1 MTYSFQKA
9 TKENIK
15 LRMAL
20 YGPPGCGK
28 TYTALQLASCM
39 GKRIGLIDTEH
50 GSSRKYGNL
59 FNFEVLELSKF
70 GPSQYY
76 NAIESAEESGFDYLI
91 IDSLSH
97 AWYAELD
104 VVGSDVRNW
113 AKVRP
118 IERQLWDKIISSS
131 CHIIATMRSKIEYE
145 YGATEISGKQ
155 KMTSV
160 RKIGTAPIQ
169 KEGSEYELDIC
180 GLLDDQNTLMISKS
194 RCPEISSG
202 IYPKPGKKFAEIVQ
216 NWLNDT
222 SSPSQAATVA
232 PRDIAIPNVVPAI
245 YAGQEQPAYAIA
257 AVASNDNV
265 APIASTN
272 GHVAAIASTNGHIA
286 AIASTNGHVA
296 TVIEAHIP
304 SPNVQ
309 PSAQPAISRQ
319 DNPAKAA
326 FKALLAVTQQPTGKV
341 IEASIDLYG
350 ADATGQKPKFN
361 SENMTALQ
369 IKEVCEALM
378 REWLGVKGYAVELA
392 QNLIDISSSRHPGQY
407 SLIASDINTQLEF

>member
-1 MTYSFQKA
+1 MIYSFQKA

-15 LRMAL
+15 LKMVL

-28 TYTALQLASCM
+28 TYTALQLASCL
-39 GKRIGLIDTEH
+39 GKRIGLIDSEH
-50 GSSRKYGNL
+50 GSSRKYANL
-59 FNFEVLELSKF
+59 FNFDVLELSKF

-104 VVGSDVRNW
+104 AVGSDVRNW
-113 AKVRP
+113 SKIRP

-131 CHIIATMRSKIEYE
+131 CHIIATMRSKIEYDFNTVE
-145 YGATEISGKQ
+145 VGGKQ
-155 KMTSV
+155 KITSV
-160 RKIGTAPIQ
+160 RKIGTSPIQ

-194 RCPEISSG
+194 RCPEINNG

-222 SSPSQAATVA
+222 SSPIPA
-232 PRDIAIPNVVPAI
+232 PFVLTRDIAIPNVAAPVL
-245 YAGQEQPAYAIA
+245 YAVQEQPSYAIA
-257 AVASNDNV
+257 AVASNDSI
-265 APIASTN
+265 AQIASTN
-272 GHVAAIASTNGHIA
+272 GHVAAIASTNGH
-286 AIASTNGHVA
+286 VA
-296 TVIEAHIP
+296 TVIETNIP

-319 DNPAKAA
+319 DNPAKSA
-326 FKALLAVTQQPTGKV
+326 FKALLAVTRQSSSKV

-350 ADATGQKPKFN
+350 ADATGLKPKFN

-378 REWLGVKGYAVELA
+378 REWLGVKGYVVDLA
-392 QNLIDISSSRHPGQY
+392 QNLIDISSSRYPGQY
-407 SLIASDINTQLEF
+407 SLIATDINSQLEF

>member
-1 MTYSFQKA
+1 MTYSFQQA

-28 TYTALQLASCM
+28 TYTALQLASIL
-39 GKRIGLIDTEH
+39 GKKIGLIDTEY
-50 GSSRKYGNL
+50 GSSRKYANL
-59 FNFEVLELSKF
+59 FNFKSLELTKF

-104 VVGSDVRNW
+104 AVGSDVRNW

-131 CHIIATMRSKIEYE
+131 CHIIATMRSKIEYDFNTAE
-145 YGATEISGKQ
+145 VGGKQ
-155 KMTSV
+155 KITSV

-180 GLLDDQNTLMISKS
+180 GLLDDQNTLTISKS
-194 RCPEISSG
+194 RCPEISNG
-202 IYPKPGKKFAEIVQ
+202 IFPKPGKKFAEMIQ
-216 NWLNDT
+216 TWLSDDT
-222 SSPSQAATVA
+222 PANKNAF
-232 PRDIAIPNVVPAI
+232 IPAI
-245 YAGQEQPAYAIA
+245 AVPVSSVIQQPQVQPELA
-257 AVASNDNV
+257 AVAS
-265 APIASTN
+265 SN
-272 GHVAAIASTNGHIA
+272 GHVSQ
-286 AIASTNGHVA
+286 IASTNGHVA
-296 TVIEAHIP
+296 TAVETKPIANP
-304 SPNVQ
+304 QTNSSKP
-309 PSAQPAISRQ
+309 

-326 FKALLAVTQQPTGKV
+326 FKALLAITQQNIGKV

-350 ADATGQKPKFN
+350 ADESGTKPKFN
-361 SENMTALQ
+361 SENMTAEQ
-369 IKEVCEALM
+369 IKAVCEALM
-378 REWLGVKGYAVELA
+378 REWLGLKGYTTELA
-392 QNLIDISSSRHPGQY
+392 QNLIDISTSRHPGQY
-407 SLIASDINTQLEF
+407 AAIAKDIANQLEF

>member
-28 TYTALQLASCM
+28 TYTALQLASCL

-59 FNFEVLELSKF
+59 FNFDVLELSKF

-104 VVGSDVRNW
+104 SVGSDVRNW
-113 AKVRP
+113 AKIRP

-145 YGATEISGKQ
+145 YGSTEISGKQ
-155 KMTSV
+155 KITSV
-160 RKIGTAPIQ
+160 RKVGTAPIQ

-216 NWLNDT
+216 HWLNDT
-222 SSPSQAATVA
+222 SSPSLAATVA
-232 PRDIAIPNVVPAI
+232 PRDIVIPNVAAPLL
-245 YAGQEQPAYAIA
+245 YAVQEQPAYAIT

-272 GHVAAIASTNGHIA
+272 GHVAAIASTNGH
-286 AIASTNGHVA
+286 VA
-296 TVIEAHIP
+296 TVIEAHVP

-326 FKALLAVTQQPTGKV
+326 FKALLAVTQQSTSKV

-350 ADATGQKPKFN
+350 SDATGQKPKFS

>member
-28 TYTALQLASCM
+28 TYTALQLASCL

-59 FNFEVLELSKF
+59 FNFEVLELGKF

-104 VVGSDVRNW
+104 SVGSDVRNW
-113 AKVRP
+113 AKIRP

-155 KMTSV
+155 KITSV

-222 SSPSQAATVA
+222 TSPSTVA
-232 PRDIAIPNVVPAI
+232 VVPTRDIAIPNVAAPAT
-245 YAGQEQPAYAIA
+245 YTVQEQPDYAIA

-265 APIASTN
+265 AAISNTN
-272 GHVAAIASTNGHIA
+272 GHVA

-296 TVIEAHIP
+296 TVIETNN
-304 SPNVQ
+304 PNPDIQPVQ
-309 PSAQPAISRQ
+309 PATSRQ

-326 FKALLAVTQQPTGKV
+326 FKALLAVTQQQTSKV

-350 ADATGQKPKFN
+350 ADATGQKPKFS

-378 REWLGVKGYAVELA
+378 CEWLGVKGYAVELA

>member
-28 TYTALQLASCM
+28 TYTALQLASCL

-50 GSSRKYGNL
+50 GSSRKYANL
-59 FNFEVLELSKF
+59 FDFKVLELSKF

-104 VVGSDVRNW
+104 AVGSDVRNW
-113 AKVRP
+113 AKIRP

-131 CHIIATMRSKIEYE
+131 CHIIATMRSKIEYDFN
-145 YGATEISGKQ
+145 TVEISGKQ
-155 KMTSV
+155 KIISV

-222 SSPSQAATVA
+222 SSPSTAAVVPT
-232 PRDIAIPNVVPAI
+232 RDIAIPNVAAPVL
-245 YAGQEQPAYAIA
+245 YAVQEQPAYAIA

-265 APIASTN
+265 APIAINN
-272 GHVAAIASTNGHIA
+272 GHVAAIASTNGHV
-286 AIASTNGHVA
+286 T
-296 TVIEAHIP
+296 TVIETNIP
-304 SPNVQ
+304 SPIVQ
-309 PSAQPAISRQ
+309 PSTQPAISRQ

-326 FKALLAVTQQPTGKV
+326 FKALLAVTQQSTSKV

-350 ADATGQKPKFN
+350 ADATGQKPKFS
-361 SENMTALQ
+361 SENMTASQ

>member
-222 SSPSQAATVA
+222 SSPIPA
-232 PRDIAIPNVVPAI
+232 PFVLTRDIAIPNVAAPVL
-245 YAGQEQPAYAIA
+245 YAVQEQPSYAIA

-265 APIASTN
+265 AQMVSTN
-272 GHVAAIASTNGHIA
+272 GHVA

>member
-28 TYTALQLASCM
+28 TYTALQLASCL

-59 FNFEVLELSKF
+59 FDFKVLELSKF

-194 RCPEISSG
+194 RCPEINNG

-222 SSPSQAATVA
+222 SSPSTAAVVPT
-232 PRDIAIPNVVPAI
+232 RDIAIPNVAAPVL
-245 YAGQEQPAYAIA
+245 YAVQEQPSYEIA

-265 APIASTN
+265 AQMASTN
-272 GHVAAIASTNGHIA
+272 DHVA

-296 TVIEAHIP
+296 TVIETNIP

-309 PSAQPAISRQ
+309 PSAQPTTSRQ

-350 ADATGQKPKFN
+350 ADATGQKPKFS
-361 SENMTALQ
+361 SENMTAVQ

>member
-232 PRDIAIPNVVPAI
+232 PRDIVIPNVVPAI
-245 YAGQEQPAYAIA
+245 YAVQEQPAYAIA

-272 GHVAAIASTNGHIA
+272 VHVA

-296 TVIEAHIP
+296 TVIETNIP

-309 PSAQPAISRQ
+309 PSAPTTSRQ

-350 ADATGQKPKFN
+350 ADATGLKPKFS
-361 SENMTALQ
+361 SENMTAVQ

-378 REWLGVKGYAVELA
+378 LEWLGVKGYVVELA

>member
-50 GSSRKYGNL
+50 GSSRKYANL
-59 FNFEVLELSKF
+59 FNFEVLELGKF

-104 VVGSDVRNW
+104 SVGSDVRNW
-113 AKVRP
+113 AKIRP

-131 CHIIATMRSKIEYE
+131 CHIIATMRSKIEYDFNTVE
-145 YGATEISGKQ
+145 VGGKQ
-155 KMTSV
+155 KITSV
-160 RKIGTAPIQ
+160 RKIGTSPIQ

-222 SSPSQAATVA
+222 SSPIPA
-232 PRDIAIPNVVPAI
+232 PFVLTRDIAIPNVAAPVL
-245 YAGQEQPAYAIA
+245 YAVQEQPSYAIA

-265 APIASTN
+265 AQMVSTN
-272 GHVAAIASTNGHIA
+272 GHVAAIASTNGH
-286 AIASTNGHVA
+286 VA
-296 TVIEAHIP
+296 TVIETNIP

-319 DNPAKAA
+319 DNPAKTA
-326 FKALLAVTQQPTGKV
+326 FKALLAVTRQSSSKV

-350 ADATGQKPKFN
+350 ADATGLKPKFN

-378 REWLGVKGYAVELA
+378 LEWLGVKGYVVELA

>member
-180 GLLDDQNTLMISKS
+180 GLLDGQNTLMISKS

-222 SSPSQAATVA
+222 SSPSPA
-232 PRDIAIPNVVPAI
+232 PFVLTRDIAIPNVAAPVL
-245 YAGQEQPAYAIA
+245 YAVQEQPSYAIT
-257 AVASNDNV
+257 AVASNDSI

-272 GHVAAIASTNGHIA
+272 GHVA

>member
-28 TYTALQLASCM
+28 TYTALQLASCL

-59 FNFEVLELSKF
+59 FNFDVLELSKF

-104 VVGSDVRNW
+104 AVGSDVRNW
-113 AKVRP
+113 AKIRP

-145 YGATEISGKQ
+145 YGSAEISGKQ
-155 KMTSV
+155 KITSV
-160 RKIGTAPIQ
+160 RKVGTAPIQ

-232 PRDIAIPNVVPAI
+232 PSDIVIPNVVPAI
-245 YAGQEQPAYAIA
+245 YAVQEQPAYAIA

-265 APIASTN
+265 APIAINN
-272 GHVAAIASTNGHIA
+272 GHVA

-296 TVIEAHIP
+296 TVIETNIP
-304 SPNVQ
+304 SPIVQ
-309 PSAQPAISRQ
+309 PSAQPTTSRQ
-319 DNPAKAA
+319 DNPAKLA
-326 FKALLAVTQQPTGKV
+326 FKALLAVTQQSTSKV

-350 ADATGQKPKFN
+350 ADATGQKPKFS
-361 SENMTALQ
+361 SENMTASQ
-369 IKEVCEALM
+369 INEVCEALM

>member
-28 TYTALQLASCM
+28 TYTALQLASCL

-59 FNFEVLELSKF
+59 FDFKVLELSKF

-131 CHIIATMRSKIEYE
+131 CHIIATMRSKIEYDFN
-145 YGATEISGKQ
+145 TVEISGKQ
-155 KMTSV
+155 KIISV

-222 SSPSQAATVA
+222 SSPSTATVV
-232 PRDIAIPNVVPAI
+232 PTRDIGFAAPEVL
-245 YAGQEQPAYAIA
+245 YAVQEQPSYAIA

-265 APIASTN
+265 AQMASTN
-272 GHVAAIASTNGHIA
+272 DHVA

-296 TVIEAHIP
+296 TVIETNIP

-309 PSAQPAISRQ
+309 PSAQPATSRQ

-350 ADATGQKPKFN
+350 ADATGQKPKFS
-361 SENMTALQ
+361 SENMTASQ

>member
-39 GKRIGLIDTEH
+39 GKRIGLIDTDH

-202 IYPKPGKKFAEIVQ
+202 IYPKPGKKFAAIVQ

-222 SSPSQAATVA
+222 SSPSTAATVA
-232 PRDIAIPNVVPAI
+232 PRDIVIPNVVPAI
-245 YAGQEQPAYAIA
+245 YAVQEQPAYAIA
-257 AVASNDNV
+257 AVASNDSI
-265 APIASTN
+265 AQIASTN
-272 GHVAAIASTNGHIA
+272 GHVAAIASTNGH
-286 AIASTNGHVA
+286 VA
-296 TVIEAHIP
+296 TFIETNIP

-309 PSAQPAISRQ
+309 PSAPATSRQ

-350 ADATGQKPKFN
+350 ADATGLKPKFS
-361 SENMTALQ
+361 SENMTAVQ

-378 REWLGVKGYAVELA
+378 LEWLGVKGYVVELA
-392 QNLIDISSSRHPGQY
+392 QNLIDISSSRYPGQY
-407 SLIASDINTQLEF
+407 SLIATDINSQLEF

>member
-222 SSPSQAATVA
+222 SSPIPA
-232 PRDIAIPNVVPAI
+232 PFVLTRDIAIPNVAAPVL
-245 YAGQEQPAYAIA
+245 YAVQEQPSYAIA

-265 APIASTN
+265 APIAITN
-272 GHVAAIASTNGHIA
+272 GHVA

-296 TVIEAHIP
+296 TVIETNIP

-309 PSAQPAISRQ
+309 LSTQPAISRQ

-350 ADATGQKPKFN
+350 ADATGQKPKFS
-361 SENMTALQ
+361 SENMTAVQ

-378 REWLGVKGYAVELA
+378 LEWLGVKGYSVELA

>member
-28 TYTALQLASCM
+28 TYTALQLASCL

-59 FNFEVLELSKF
+59 FDFKVLELSKF

-222 SSPSQAATVA
+222 SSPSTAAVVPT
-232 PRDIAIPNVVPAI
+232 RDIAIPNVAAPVL
-245 YAGQEQPAYAIA
+245 YAVQEQPSYAIA

-265 APIASTN
+265 AQMASTN
-272 GHVAAIASTNGHIA
+272 DHVV

-296 TVIEAHIP
+296 TVIETNIP
-304 SPNVQ
+304 SPIVQ
-309 PSAQPAISRQ
+309 PSAQPTTSRQ

-326 FKALLAVTQQPTGKV
+326 FKALLAVTQQSTSKV

-350 ADATGQKPKFN
+350 ADATGQKPKFS
-361 SENMTALQ
+361 SENMTASQ

-378 REWLGVKGYAVELA
+378 REWLGVKGYVVELA

>member
-1 MTYSFQKA
+1 MTYSFQQA
-9 TKENIK
+9 TKEHIK

-28 TYTALQLASCM
+28 TYTALQLATIL
-39 GKRIGLIDTEH
+39 GKKIGLIDTEY
-50 GSSRKYGNL
+50 GSSRKYANL
-59 FNFEVLELSKF
+59 FNFKVLELTKF

-104 VVGSDVRNW
+104 AVGSDVRNW
-113 AKVRP
+113 AKIRP

-145 YGATEISGKQ
+145 YGSTEISGKQ
-155 KMTSV
+155 KITSV
-160 RKIGTAPIQ
+160 RKVGTAPIQ

-232 PRDIAIPNVVPAI
+232 PRDIAIPNFVPAI
-245 YAGQEQPAYAIA
+245 YAVQEQPAYAIT

-265 APIASTN
+265 AQMASTN
-272 GHVAAIASTNGHIA
+272 GHVAAIASTNGH
-286 AIASTNGHVA
+286 VA
-296 TVIEAHIP
+296 TVIETNIP

-350 ADATGQKPKFN
+350 ADATGLKPKFS
-361 SENMTALQ
+361 SENMTAVQ

-378 REWLGVKGYAVELA
+378 LEWLGVKGYAVELA

>member
-1 MTYSFQKA
+1 
-9 TKENIK
+9 
-15 LRMAL
+15 
-20 YGPPGCGK
+20 
-28 TYTALQLASCM
+28 M

-222 SSPSQAATVA
+222 SSPIPA
-232 PRDIAIPNVVPAI
+232 PFVLTRDIAIPNVAAPVL
-245 YAGQEQPAYAIA
+245 YAVQEQPSYAIA

-265 APIASTN
+265 APIAITN
-272 GHVAAIASTNGHIA
+272 GHVA

-296 TVIEAHIP
+296 TVIETNIP

-309 PSAQPAISRQ
+309 LSTQPAISRQ

-350 ADATGQKPKFN
+350 ADATGQKPKFS
-361 SENMTALQ
+361 SENMTAVQ

-378 REWLGVKGYAVELA
+378 LEWLGVKGYSVELA

>member
-15 LRMAL
+15 LKMVL

-28 TYTALQLASCM
+28 TYTALQLASCL

-50 GSSRKYGNL
+50 GSSRKYANL
-59 FNFEVLELSKF
+59 FDFKVLELSKF

-131 CHIIATMRSKIEYE
+131 CHIIATMRSKIEYDFNTVE
-145 YGATEISGKQ
+145 VGGKQ
-155 KMTSV
+155 KITSV

-194 RCPEISSG
+194 RCPEINNG

-222 SSPSQAATVA
+222 SSPSTATVV
-232 PRDIAIPNVVPAI
+232 PTRDIGFAAPEVL
-245 YAGQEQPAYAIA
+245 YAVQEQPSYAIA

-265 APIASTN
+265 AQMASTN
-272 GHVAAIASTNGHIA
+272 GHVT

-296 TVIEAHIP
+296 TVIETNIP
-304 SPNVQ
+304 SPIVQ

-350 ADATGQKPKFN
+350 ADATGQKPKFS
-361 SENMTALQ
+361 SENMTAVQ

-378 REWLGVKGYAVELA
+378 REWLGVKGYTVELA

>member
-1 MTYSFQKA
+1 VARRSTSIDFIGNQQTDISTFTQQGEISMTYSFQQA

-28 TYTALQLASCM
+28 TYTALQLATIL
-39 GKRIGLIDTEH
+39 GKKIGLIDTEY
-50 GSSRKYGNL
+50 GSSRKYANL
-59 FNFEVLELSKF
+59 FNFKVLELTNF

-104 VVGSDVRNW
+104 AVGSDVRNW

-131 CHIIATMRSKIEYE
+131 CHIIATMRSKIEYDFST
-145 YGATEISGKQ
+145 TEVGGKQ
-155 KMTSV
+155 KITNV

-180 GLLDDQNTLMISKS
+180 GLLDDQNTLTISKS
-194 RCPEISSG
+194 RCPEISNG
-202 IYPKPGKKFAEIVQ
+202 LFPKPGKKFAELIQTWLGDATPANQ
-216 NWLNDT
+216 N
-222 SSPSQAATVA
+222 AF
-232 PRDIAIPNVVPAI
+232 IPAI
-245 YAGQEQPAYAIA
+245 TVPVNPVIQQPQVQPELA
-257 AVASNDNV
+257 AVVS
-265 APIASTN
+265 S
-272 GHVAAIASTNGHIA
+272 NGHIA
-286 AIASTNGHVA
+286 QIASTNGHVA
-296 TVIEAHIP
+296 TVLETRPTIANPQPNP
-304 SPNVQ
+304 SKP
-309 PSAQPAISRQ
+309 

-326 FKALLAVTQQPTGKV
+326 FKALLAITQQQITKV

-350 ADATGQKPKFN
+350 ADESGTKPKFN
-361 SENMTALQ
+361 SENMTAEQ
-369 IKEVCEALM
+369 IKAVCESLM
-378 REWLGVKGYAVELA
+378 REWLGLKGYTSELA
-392 QNLIDISSSRHPGQY
+392 QNLIDISTSRYPGQY
-407 SLIASDINTQLEF
+407 AAIAKDIANQLEF